1 MIIIIVVVIIIGV
14 IINIIV
20 IDKCK
25 QQRKGPTWRNTVLLM
40 WQLARSTS
48 MSHGGRCAP
57 ELLPLTPRQC
67 RVLRVQA
74 VVTGAGLVL
83 LHAAG
88 LITRLMLVQSP
99 IA

>member
-1 MIIIIVVVIIIGV
+1 
-14 IINIIV
+14 
-20 IDKCK
+20 
-25 QQRKGPTWRNTVLLM
+25 
-40 WQLARSTS
+40 
-48 MSHGGRCAP
+48 MSHGSGRVP

-74 VVTGAGLVL
+74 VVSGAGLVP

-88 LITRLMLVQSP
+88 VTSRLMLVQSP